1 MKFIIIAISTILLF
15 EQASSN
21 EPFVVLEY
29 KGMSGAGSG
38 LNKEN
43 IFIKNQNHS
52 VVHKVQSGESLSSI
66 LNKYYGKSGLNMKVI
81 EISIIEM
88 NKHAFVR
95 NNPHFLYAGKKIK
108 IPSLNE
114 IMNLVKNEKNVTE
127 FVGTLNGSGLAIGRT
142 LIGIMENY
150 QNSDGSI
157 TIPNALRPYMN
168 NLEKISLN

>member
-1 MKFIIIAISTILLF
+1 MKYIITIISLFLLF
-15 EQASSN
+15 GQAESN

-29 KGMSGAGSG
+29 KGMPGVGSG

-52 VVHKVQSGESLSSI
+52 AVHKVQSGESLSSI
-66 LNKYYGKSGLNMKVI
+66 LDKYYGKSGLNMKVI

-95 NNPHFLYAGKKIK
+95 NNPHFLYAGKKLK

-114 IMNLVKNEKNVTE
+114 IMNLVKNEKDVT
-127 FVGTLNGSGLAIGRT
+127 NH
-142 LIGIMENY
+142 
-150 QNSDGSI
+150 NSSSKTNHIYFYG
-157 TIPNALRPYMN
+157 N
-168 NLEKISLN
+168 

>member
-1 MKFIIIAISTILLF
+1 MKFIMTVISIILLF
-15 EQASSN
+15 EQVSSN

-29 KGMSGAGSG
+29 NGMSGSKSG

-52 VVHKVQSGESLSSI
+52 ASHKVQSGESLSGI
-66 LNKYYGKSGLNMKVI
+66 LDKYYGKSGLNMKVI

-95 NNPHFLYAGKKIK
+95 NNPHFLYAGKKLK

-114 IMNLVKNEKNVTE
+114 IMNFVKNEK
-127 FVGTLNGSGLAIGRT
+127 
-142 LIGIMENY
+142 
-150 QNSDGSI
+150 SI
-157 TIPNALRPYMN
+157 TNSN
-168 NLEKISLN
+168 NSTKTNHIYFYGN

>member
-1 MKFIIIAISTILLF
+1 MKFIITVISLILLF
-15 EQASSN
+15 EQVSSN

-29 KGMSGAGSG
+29 KGMSGAGTD

-43 IFIKNQNHS
+43 VFIKNQNHS
-52 VVHKVQSGESLSSI
+52 VTHKVKKGESLSGI
-66 LNKYYGKSGLNMKVI
+66 LNKYFGNSGLNMKII

-114 IMNLVKNEKNVTE
+114 IMNLVKNESVTNKSSSTKTNHIY
-127 FVGTLNGSGLAIGRT
+127 FYGN
-142 LIGIMENY
+142 
-150 QNSDGSI
+150 
-157 TIPNALRPYMN
+157 
-168 NLEKISLN
+168 